1 MRRALCAV
9 ALGLGGAVA
18 GHAQTGGASET
29 SDATTTI
36 VVKAQHPAVTRT
48 VDSTIYDVKDHAQAQ
63 AGTAAD
69 LLNTIPSV
77 SVADNGAVSVRG
89 NGPVQLYINGKPAS
103 AAGTATTLLAMPGSA
118 VASVEVMTN
127 PSAAY
132 DSNGAAIVNLIL
144 KKDADAGAH
153 ATLTANAGDHG
164 RANASVTG
172 SYGGKR
178 LSATMTA
185 SLRDDVRF
193 TRTLND
199 RILKA
204 DGVETGRS
212 TRDANYTPTHAK
224 ALNVD
229 GSLVY
234 KLTAASDLGADFS
247 LSHGSP
253 KNRVFEHR
261 IDYDP
266 AGDVVSD
273 YERAREGTYFG
284 HSSDVSLYY
293 QDRGSDAR
301 GSLKIVAQ
309 AQSDS
314 VRSDRLFL
322 LSPAVPAGP
331 DSAQRFYNGT
341 FTQTQ
346 RLTADYAYPL
356 RKGIRV
362 SLGAEYKRDALRF
375 ANGVTAIDPDALERL
390 GPPPTATV
398 FRVTD
403 VTAAL
408 YATVE
413 AQWAQWTVQAGAR
426 GQLAKLDFD
435 GTTAMRPADRT
446 IRALNRSLSVARDVG
461 ADQLTLK
468 VSRTQQLFDLRDL
481 DPLIALVDPDTS
493 AIGSPGL
500 RPQEITSVEGGY
512 SFGKGDRS
520 GAVTLYYRHAHDTLA
535 NYSIFL
541 ADNVEVSAKRNFGN
555 AQSYGLEATLSG
567 TLSRTLKFSLTANGF
582 RSLFPEIEDDGTGRT
597 RAKYSFTAQASLDW
611 KPGAADSVRLDANA
625 QGPTLVPQG
634 EKSGTYAASLVW
646 RHSVSARLTAS
657 LSGQSLLR
665 RTYVRT
671 VLDTPTGYD
680 VGRRLN
686 GGRAVFAGI
695 KYKIG

>member
-1 MRRALCAV
+1 MRQTLCV
-9 ALGLGGAVA
+9 FLFGLGSASA
-18 GHAQTGGASET
+18 AHAQSDGAA
-29 SDATTTI
+29 DAPDTTI
-36 VVKAQHPAVTRT
+36 EVKAKRPAVTHGVNAT
-48 VDSTIYDVKDHAQAQ
+48 SYDVKDNAQAQ

-77 SVADNGAVSVRG
+77 SVAENGAVSVRG

-103 AAGTATTLLAMPGSA
+103 TAGSATTLLAMPGSA

-144 KKDADAGAH
+144 KKDAAAGAH

-164 RANASVTG
+164 RANAAMTG
-172 SYGGKR
+172 SYGGKAF
-178 LSATMTA
+178 SATITI

-193 TRTLND
+193 TRILND
-199 RILKA
+199 RILKT

-212 TRDANYTPTHAK
+212 TRRADYTPTHAK
-224 ALNVD
+224 ALNGD

-234 KLTAASDLGADFS
+234 KLSDTTDLGSDFS

-253 KNRVFEHR
+253 KNQVLEHR
-261 IDYDP
+261 VDYDP

-273 YERAREGTYFG
+273 YERIREGTYFG
-284 HSSDVSLYY
+284 HSSDVSAYY
-293 QDRGSDAR
+293 QDRGTADR

-309 AQSDS
+309 AQRDS
-314 VRSDRLFL
+314 VRSDRPFL
-322 LSPAVPAGP
+322 LVPAVPAGP

-362 SLGAEYKRDALRF
+362 SLGAEIKRDALRF
-375 ANGVTAIDPDALERL
+375 DNGEIAIDPDAINGQ
-390 GPPPTATV
+390 GPPPIATV
-398 FRVTD
+398 YRVTNL
-403 VTAAL
+403 TAAI

-413 AQWAQWTVQAGAR
+413 AQWRQWTVQAGAR
-426 GQLAKLDFD
+426 GQTAKLDFD
-435 GTTAMRPADRT
+435 GTATMRPAGRT
-446 IRALNRSLSVARDVG
+446 IQALNRSLSIARDVG
-461 ADQLTLK
+461 PDQLMLK
-468 VSRTQQLFDLRDL
+468 VSRSQQLFDLRDL
-481 DPLIALVDPDTS
+481 DPLVATVDPDTS
-493 AIGSPGL
+493 SIGNPGL

-535 NYSIFL
+535 DYDIFL

-555 AQSYGLEATLSG
+555 AQSYGMEASLADQIAKTI
-567 TLSRTLKFSLTANGF
+567 KVSLTANGF
-582 RSLFPEIEDDGTGRT
+582 CTRFPEIEEDGSGRT
-597 RAKYSFTAQASLDW
+597 RSKYSYTVQAGLDW
-611 KPGAADSVRLDANA
+611 KPGAVDSVHLDANA

-646 RHSVSARLTAS
+646 RHVVSAKLTAS

-686 GGRAVFAGI
+686 GGRALFAGI
-695 KYKIG
+695 KYTIN